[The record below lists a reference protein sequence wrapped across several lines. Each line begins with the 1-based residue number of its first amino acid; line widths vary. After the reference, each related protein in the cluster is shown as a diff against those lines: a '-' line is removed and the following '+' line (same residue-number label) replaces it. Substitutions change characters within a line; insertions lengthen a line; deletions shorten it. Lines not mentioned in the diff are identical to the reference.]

1 MKGLTKALQRTP
13 HNLTSRIGMAKKST
27 DPEFN
32 DYERKFAAV
41 EAACEKMLKDSVV
54 FRDSV
59 SNILS
64 SGSSFSGS
72 LATLFS
78 PIGAEYN
85 LAGKHPQTEVTI
97 QNISVY
103 QGLMEEMR
111 ETLLPELELI
121 DSRIVSPCKDLTEIC
136 KKIRKTITKRE
147 HKLVDYD
154 RHNNSLN
161 KLREKKE
168 KSLSD
173 EKNLFKVEQDYEL
186 ASGEYEHYNNLLK
199 TELPQFLAM
208 ATRFI
213 DPLFHSFYYMQLN
226 VYYIMQEK
234 IQSFADGKYDL
245 TRKDIETIYF
255 EQRGDAAEQIDEL
268 QITKRIASTAKMLQT
283 HRQASGSGTPTRA
296 GSIASRHTSGSQLDR
311 KTSYSSANKE
321 SSFVPPSRTVAA
333 PPPYTTA
340 GAGAGASPT
349 ASAIGKKAPPP
360 PPPLKPKPSYTQVK
374 YATAI
379 FDFEAQAEGDL
390 SFSAGDRIE
399 IIERSENAD
408 DWWTGRLN
416 GVTGIFPGTYTQ
428 AD

>member
-1 MKGLTKALQRTP
+1 MKGFTKALQRTP
-13 HNLTSRIGMAKKST
+13 HNLTSRIGMSKKST

-32 DYERKFAAV
+32 DYERKFSAI
-41 EAACEKMLKDSVV
+41 EQACEKMLKDSVV

-59 SNILS
+59 SNLLS

-78 PIGAEYN
+78 PMGAEYN
-85 LAGKHPQTEVTI
+85 LAGKYPQSEVTVK
-97 QNISVY
+97 NIAVY

-121 DSRIVSPCKDLTEIC
+121 DSRIVQPCKDLSEIC
-136 KKIRKTITKRE
+136 KKIRKTIVKRD
-147 HKLVDYD
+147 HKLIDYD

-173 EKNLFKVEQDYEL
+173 EKNLFKVEQDFEL
-186 ASGEYEHYNNLLK
+186 ASGDYEHYNALLK

-234 IQSFADGKYDL
+234 IQSFADGKYDM
-245 TRKDIETIYF
+245 TRTDIENIYL
-255 EQRGDAAEQIDEL
+255 EQRGDAAEQIEEL
-268 QITKRIASTAKMLQT
+268 QIIKRITSTAKMLQT

-296 GSIASRHTSGSQLDR
+296 GSIASRTTSGSALDR
-311 KTSYSSANKE
+311 SNSYASKKE
-321 SSFVPPSRTVAA
+321 SFVPPSRTVAA
-333 PPPYTTA
+333 PPPYTTTPSSGSIA
-340 GAGAGASPT
+340 T
-349 ASAIGKKAPPP
+349 KKAPPP
-360 PPPLKPKPSYTQVK
+360 PPPLKPKPSFNQVK

-390 SFSAGDRIE
+390 SFHAGDRIE
-399 IIERSENAD
+399 IIERSDNAD